1 MLKNCFNFQP
11 GLRWGS
17 YNAPAHDLLV
27 HWEGKHLLHIP
38 VSPHFPQ
45 RIRHLDVRPCF
56 FKYDH
61 LAALSPSTYISMEL
75 FTLSSRTAVQFISV
89 QFMRCEQALRKLNYS
104 DPVLTD
110 LKYCDEFVCLS
121 VCLRVYFRSYTS
133 DLHQTLYTLPMTVAQ
148 SSSNSVARSSPL
160 TALRCCSSSFVDD
173 VIFAHSGP
181 YGGILVPLHKWRHC
195 VVVRRLTPVP
205 RRIDC
210 VVF

>member
-27 HWEGKHLLHIP
+27 HWEEKYLLHIP
-38 VSPHFPQ
+38 VSPHSLQ

-56 FKYDH
+56 FFKYDH
-61 LAALSPSTYISMEL
+61 LATLRPSTYISMEL

-121 VCLRVYFRSYTS
+121 VCLRVYFWSYTS
-133 DLHQTLYTLPMTVAQ
+133 DLHQTLYTLPNSVAR
-148 SSSNSVARSSPL
+148 SSSNSVAML
-160 TALRCCSSSFVDD
+160 LFQFC
-173 VIFAHSGP
+173 G
-181 YGGILVPLHKWRHC
+181 
-195 VVVRRLTPVP
+195 
-205 RRIDC
+205 
-210 VVF
+210 

>member
-38 VSPHFPQ
+38 VSPHSPQ

-110 LKYCDEFVCLS
+110 LKYYDEFVCLS
-121 VCLRVYFRSYTS
+121 VCLSVCEYISGATRPIFTR
-133 DLHQTLYTLPMTVAQ
+133 LYTRYL
-148 SSSNSVARSSPL
+148 
-160 TALRCCSSSFVDD
+160 
-173 VIFAHSGP
+173 
-181 YGGILVPLHKWRHC
+181 
-195 VVVRRLTPVP
+195 
-205 RRIDC
+205 
-210 VVF
+210 